1 MMIGKKRTVPSVYVQ
16 VKLRSLVML
25 RHLLSVVAGAALAVS
40 PAAAFVV
47 VVGDLPQERDIRSEL
62 LYAGTRGPIPTV
74 IRGQAE
80 QGAPGTVL
88 ATLGHWSENGRINFA
103 AIDTSRGALLDGYFV
118 VFVFNQGRRLQGG
131 ELCSG
136 NYVTEMIQPGPAF
149 NVSAA
154 FCLRNFPLT
163 SAFGTTD
170 AASGQESTARLASAV
185 SSTLFPRG
193 TIPLNSADRM

>member
-1 MMIGKKRTVPSVYVQ
+1 MIGKKSPVSSVYDQ
-16 VKLRSLVML
+16 VKFRGFAML
-25 RHLLSVVAGAALAVS
+25 RRFLLAASCALLAVS
-40 PAAAFVV
+40 PAAALVI

-62 LYAGTRGPIPTV
+62 LFAGTRGPVATV

-88 ATLGHWSENGRINFA
+88 ATLARWSENGRVNFA
-103 AIDTSRGALLDGYFV
+103 AIDDSVVRDGYFV
-118 VFVFNQGRRLQGG
+118 VFVFNQGRRIQGG

-136 NYVTEMIQPGPAF
+136 NYSPQMIQPGPAF

-154 FCLRNFPLT
+154 FCLRDFPLT
-163 SAFGTTD
+163 SAFGSTD
-170 AASGQESTARLASAV
+170 AATGQDSTARLVSAV

-193 TIPLNSADRM
+193 AIPPNSSDRM

>member
-1 MMIGKKRTVPSVYVQ
+1 MSGKKCTIPNVYEEM
-16 VKLRSLVML
+16 KLRSFAML
-25 RHLLSVVAGAALAVS
+25 RRMLLAATCAALAVS
-40 PAAAFVV
+40 PAGALVI

-80 QGAPGTVL
+80 PGAPGTVMTTL
-88 ATLGHWSENGRINFA
+88 AGWSENGRINFA
-103 AIDTSRGALLDGYFV
+103 AIDTSSGALLDGYFV
-118 VFVFNQGRRLQGG
+118 VFVFDQARRIQGG

-136 NYVTEMIQPGPAF
+136 NYPTQMVPPGPAF

-170 AASGQESTARLASAV
+170 APTGQESTARLVSAV